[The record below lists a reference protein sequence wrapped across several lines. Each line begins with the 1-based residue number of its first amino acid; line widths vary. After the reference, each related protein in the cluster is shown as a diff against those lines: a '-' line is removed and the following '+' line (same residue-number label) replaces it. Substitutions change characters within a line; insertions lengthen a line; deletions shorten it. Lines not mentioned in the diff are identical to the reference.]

1 MGRLVLVASVLFA
14 GCAAVPLS
22 GFDGGEEPRLQEAAE
37 PSVPSGPGRFLPSYY
52 RGESQ
57 RCVEVGLQIVFP
69 GTEKMDPND
78 PDGWILR
85 SALNHWSER
94 AIKAEANIKR
104 AERLLETIGCDCENH
119 GDFDCN
125 QCQREAQLKGTGD
138 D

>member
-1 MGRLVLVASVLFA
+1 MSDTKTDWTTVPGLKELERYVSLVAA
-14 GCAAVPLS
+14 GASP
-22 GFDGGEEPRLQEAAE
+22 
-37 PSVPSGPGRFLPSYY
+37 
-52 RGESQ
+52 
-57 RCVEVGLQIVFP
+57 VGLGRIARDAIPQLVERI
-69 GTEKMDPND
+69 GQLGRALGRHKTEPDPND